1 MSDVHALPSPS
12 LPTPGAPTREAPTPH
27 APGFVP
33 ALNGLIRRLLA
44 LGAPM
49 GPNALL
55 TVIGRRTGR
64 AITFP
69 VAILEL
75 DGRRFVQG
83 TFGETN
89 WVRNLR
95 ANPTAVISKRGWS
108 QPVEAVELSPAEA
121 GPILRDAL
129 VPFVSKPYTRPLV
142 GVFFRL
148 RNGATLEDY
157 VELARAHPTFELR
170 PRTE

>member
-1 MSDVHALPSPS
+1 MSDAHALP
-12 LPTPGAPTREAPTPH
+12 TPNLPTPH

-55 TVIGRRTGR
+55 TVRGRRTGTPY
-64 AITFP
+64 TFP

-89 WVRNLR
+89 WVKNLR
-95 ANPTAVISKRGWS
+95 ATGQATLSKRSWS
-108 QPVEAVELSPAEA
+108 EDFDAIELEPDVAA
-121 GPILRDAL
+121 TVLRGAL
-129 VPFVSKPYTRPLV
+129 APFVAKPYTRPLV
-142 GVFFRL
+142 GRFFRL
-148 RNGATLEDY
+148 PANATLDDY
-157 VELARAHPTFELR
+157 LALARSHPTFELR
-170 PRTE
+170 PKR